1 MNDKYSCDL
10 EFWSKP
16 NAINSYWAGF
26 VCADGYLSKTKYNFV
41 LGLGSQ
47 DLNHLQRFKNDIKF
61 NGKIHIYRK
70 QMSVAHLSVNKC
82 KNWYPALANNFGIVP
97 GKMNR
102 VPPINL
108 SEYLKW
114 CYLIGYIDGD
124 GSIFVDKRP
133 KQTLLKIVISS
144 GISKVLDWIRNLIES
159 KFNKNLAR
167 TVIHHKFVKK
177 YGCQHYNVLG
187 IRACLMLQFLR
198 KFDVPKLER
207 K

>member
-47 DLNHLQRFKNDIKF
+47 DLNHLQRFKND
-61 NGKIHIYRK
+61 
-70 QMSVAHLSVNKC
+70 
-82 KNWYPALANNFGIVP
+82 NNFGIVP

-207 K
+207 KWNTQSITNEMQEKLAKYPNLTRYPISNRI